1 MFLIFVCTALL
12 LLVLYTLWKTPVL
25 ENMDDTSVPDYTPY
39 TEEESDLLSKN
50 ESNLAA
56 LKKQMDTV
64 LALQT
69 QVTSI
74 QSSCDANTQNINTF
88 SIGNNDNT
96 ESLKNFVS
104 NIRDNRFCRFDSD
117 YRKGKKNIVFK
128 IENFLIFKK
137 YFRSLK

>member
-12 LLVLYTLWKTPVL
+12 LLVLYTLWKQPVL
-25 ENMDDTSVPDYTPY
+25 ENMDDTSAPDYTPY

-74 QSSCDANTQNINTF
+74 QSSCDANTQNINTILN
-88 SIGNNDNT
+88 SCQPSSAT
-96 ESLKNFVS
+96 TTS
-104 NIRDNRFCRFDSD
+104 
-117 YRKGKKNIVFK
+117 
-128 IENFLIFKK
+128 
-137 YFRSLK
+137 